1 MDLTITNINE
11 KDFTLILGLVTN
23 AISEAH
29 LNAHFVKKDDTVL
42 LKMRNRKFELIQ
54 NKYI

>member
-23 AISEAH
+23 AISDAH
-29 LNAHFVKKDDTVL
+29 LNAHFVKKDDKVL
-42 LKMRNRKFELIQ
+42 LKMKNRKFELIQ
-54 NKYI
+54 D